1 MGIHAALSMMPASAT
16 FASVQLST
24 PTPRMDRTGSI
35 PAVFKTG
42 GVKNRVNK
50 HIPGGL

>member
-1 MGIHAALSMMPASAT
+1 MGLHAALSMAPASAT

-24 PTPRMDRTGSI
+24 PTPRVDRNQSI
-35 PAVFKTG
+35 PSVFKTG
-42 GVKNRVNK
+42 GMKNRVNK